1 MSGSARL
8 PLVDYGSIIPISTG
22 TTEIFKTG
30 RWTLGKPAYKE
41 KISPCREACPAGT
54 DIPAVLALA
63 GKSRLDEALAS
74 LLAENPLPGVCGR
87 VCYHPCQDKCNRD
100 ELDAPVEIRAL
111 ERGLADCGSAAPAI
125 TAAKSDATVAVVG
138 AGPAGL
144 SAAYFLALL
153 GHRVTLFEER
163 AEPGGVLR
171 YAIPEYRLP
180 KKALK
185 KEIARILTL
194 PIDLRTRARIDQERI
209 KELRRTFD
217 YVFLSTGA
225 WLPLDPGI
233 AGPRPANV
241 VYGLDFLSG
250 KRKRAYGQARS
261 VVVIGGGDVAVDVA
275 RTARRL
281 WPTEARVTMVAP
293 EWEGAFPA
301 IAEGLREAAEERVR
315 MIGGYRPVAFEGTDT
330 VEKVRLARTTV
341 ERDPETGAYR
351 LLPACG
357 EDLLLDADLV
367 VIAIGQTPDGRAL
380 AAAGPDAAH
389 SGLDVDDTGMTLLDG
404 VYAGG
409 DLIRQRRAVVD
420 AIASGKRAAISIDC
434 ASRGFDPSSALPA
447 IRLGGGASLSFRAHV
462 RRLSDNGTQAVAAGL
477 PDLRRVVKFG
487 ELNTLTYR
495 KAPALAARKLPAGR
509 RERGFREVSLQ
520 ADAAAVID
528 EAKRCFNCGRCVAC
542 DLCYLLCPDI
552 SILKEGDASYGVAED
567 YCKGCSICATICPR
581 GVIEM
586 EYDR

>member
-1 MSGSARL
+1 MAGSGRT
-8 PLVDYGSIIPISTG
+8 PLVDYASIIPISRG

-30 RWTLGKPAYKE
+30 RWTLGKPAYRE
-41 KISPCREACPAGT
+41 KVSPCREACPAGT
-54 DIPAVLALA
+54 DIPEVLALA
-63 GKSRLDEALAS
+63 AKGRLDEALAS

-111 ERGLADCGSAAPAI
+111 ERGLADYGIAAPAI
-125 TAAKSDATVAVVG
+125 TAAKSGAAVAVVG

-171 YAIPEYRLP
+171 YAVPEYRLP

-185 KEIARILTL
+185 KEIARILAL
-194 PIDLRTRARIDQERI
+194 PIDLRTGARIDQERL

-225 WLPLDPGI
+225 WLPLDPEI

-250 KRKRAYGQARS
+250 KRKRTYAQMRS
-261 VVVIGGGDVAVDVA
+261 VVIIGGGDVAVDVA

-281 WPTEARVTMVAP
+281 CAPGARVTMVAP

-301 IAEGLREAAEERVR
+301 IAEGLREAAEEGVR
-315 MIGGYRPVAFEGTDT
+315 MIGAYRPVAFEGTDT
-330 VEKVRLARTTV
+330 VEKVRCARTTV

-367 VIAIGQTPDGRAL
+367 VIAIGQTSDGGAL
-380 AAAGPDAAH
+380 ATLAPDAAR
-389 SGLDVDDTGMTLLDG
+389 SGLDVDDAGMTLLEG

-409 DLIRQRRAVVD
+409 DVIRQRRAVVN
-420 AIASGKRAAISIDC
+420 AIASGKRAAVSIDC
-434 ASRGFDPSSALPA
+434 ASRGLPA
-447 IRLGGGASLSFRAHV
+447 APALSRIGLGSGASLSFGAYI
-462 RRLSDNGTQAVAAGL
+462 GAAGL

-487 ELNTLTYR
+487 EPQHAHLSQNPCYGSAQ
-495 KAPALAARKLPAGR
+495 APGRSKGKGLPRGQPAS
-509 RERGFREVSLQ
+509 ERGRSN
-520 ADAAAVID
+520 
-528 EAKRCFNCGRCVAC
+528 R
-542 DLCYLLCPDI
+542 
-552 SILKEGDASYGVAED
+552 
-567 YCKGCSICATICPR
+567 
-581 GVIEM
+581 
-586 EYDR
+586 